1 MIDTLDVVL
10 VTLTVLFAIAYLVM
24 AKKFINVS
32 KKNIRLSV
40 DNAVMQE
47 YIDIVKSNEESFS
60 NDELVHKE
68 NFIKF
73 LSDSRDWAFE
83 YIENVQDGLTKFISE
98 VDAHIEYFDKYGD
111 VLANNMPDNIAL
123 KQISKS
129 YKELKKLM
137 PEDEEVTQ

>member
-1 MIDTLDVVL
+1 MINTLDVVL
-10 VTLTVLFAIAYLVM
+10 ATLTILFAIAYLFM

-32 KKNIRLSV
+32 KKNTKLSV

-47 YIDIVKSNEESFS
+47 YIDIVKSNEANFS

-83 YIENVQDGLTKFISE
+83 YIENVQDGLNKFIGE
-98 VDAHIEYFDKYGD
+98 VDSHIEYFDKYGS
-111 VLANNMPDNIAL
+111 VLAMNMPDHIAL

-137 PEDEEVTQ
+137 PEDEEVNQ